1 MTASASIL
9 GYRRFLEA
17 RDGAPDLY
25 RDTLSRREE
34 FFQRIETEVVR
45 SKLRYDRDTFLR
57 NVVRKRPEPG
67 LDERMLWILATAKA
81 NQNERFGVELGRL
94 YGRGPREDDVPEH
107 LHVILQESSHTRI
120 LADVVAL
127 FGLPVPHHPPPFG
140 LRAFIKLMVFNPFPE
155 RFMLPVVGMSEML
168 GCVLFKLLRD
178 RGVELFADEPEVAAR
193 LRLLYDEI
201 LADEICHVGLVNA
214 RLGRFG
220 RGVTRLLYRLA
231 VSAVPRMMGP
241 EVDAILGKER
251 IARAARDFDVLEMA
265 AEFPETAYAF

>member
-1 MTASASIL
+1 
-9 GYRRFLEA
+9 
-17 RDGAPDLY
+17 
-25 RDTLSRREE
+25 
-34 FFQRIETEVVR
+34 VR
-45 SKLRYDRDTFLR
+45 SKLRFGRDTFLR

-67 LDERMLWILATAKA
+67 LDERMLWLLATAKA
-81 NQNERFGVELGRL
+81 NQSERFGVELGRL
-94 YGRGPREDDVPEH
+94 YGRGPREDDDPEH
-107 LHVILQESSHTRI
+107 LHVILQESYHTRI
-120 LADVVAL
+120 LADVVAI

-140 LRAFIKLMVFNPFPE
+140 LRAFIKLMVFNPFPD
-155 RFMLPVVGMSEML
+155 RFILPVVGLSEML

-178 RGVELFADEPEVAAR
+178 RGVELFSGEPEVAAR

-231 VSAVPRMMGP
+231 VSIIPRLMGS
-241 EVDAILGKER
+241 ECLAILGAER
-251 IARAARDFDVLEMA
+251 IARAARDFDVREMA

>member
-1 MTASASIL
+1 MTASAGIL
-9 GYRRFLEA
+9 GYRRFLRG
-17 RDGAPDLY
+17 RDGEPDLY

-34 FFQRIETEVVR
+34 FFHRIQTEVVR
-45 SKLRYDRDTFLR
+45 SKRRFDRDTFLR

-67 LDERMLWILATAKA
+67 LDEHMLWLLATAKA
-81 NQNERFGVELGRL
+81 NQSERFGVELGRL
-94 YGRGPREDDVPEH
+94 YGRGPSEDDDPEH
-107 LHVILQESSHTRI
+107 LHVLLQESYHTRI

-140 LRAFIKLMVFNPFPE
+140 VRSFIKLMVFNPFPD
-155 RFMLPVVGMSEML
+155 RFMLPVVGMSEMM

-214 RLGRFG
+214 RLGGFG
-220 RGVTRLLYRLA
+220 RQVTRHLYRLA
-231 VSAVPRMMGP
+231 ASVVPRMMGP
-241 EVDAILGKER
+241 ECVTILGTER
-251 IARAARDFDVLEMA
+251 IARAARDFDLLELA